1 MPTSL
6 RPSLPAPLHVWSVD
20 LADDRWD
27 EDAAAARLTPGER
40 AAADR
45 GVAAVRRRRVLV
57 RAVLRTVL
65 GDLLGLAPADVPL
78 EVRGGRPLVR
88 CARRGPGVSCSAAG
102 GLALVAVAP
111 RAGLGVDLEPA
122 GPGPEGDE
130 WLAAPELA
138 RLAGRAGE
146 GTGGDIE
153 RTRAWTAKEAV
164 LKAEGTGLRRDPRT
178 VVTPAGGRGR
188 LGSWWL
194 APLPVPAG
202 WVATAALDRRWDP
215 ARARVRPLTP
225 ERLR

>member
-6 RPSLPAPLHVWSVD
+6 YRPLRVWSVD
-20 LADDRWD
+20 LADDAWD

-45 GVAAVRRRRVLV
+45 GIAAVRRRRVLV
-57 RAVLRTVL
+57 RAALRTVL
-65 GDLLGLAPADVPL
+65 GDLLRLPPADVPL

-88 CARRGPGVSCSAAG
+88 SGRRAPGVSCAAAG

-111 RAGLGVDLEPA
+111 HAGVGIDLEPA

-146 GTGGDIE
+146 GGE
-153 RTRAWTAKEAV
+153 RARAWTAKEAV
-164 LKAEGTGLRRDPRT
+164 LKAEGTGLRRHPRT

-194 APLPVPAG
+194 APVPVPAG
-202 WVATAALDRRWDP
+202 WVATAALGRRWDP
-215 ARARVRPLTP
+215 ARLRVRPLTP